1 MSNSTREK
9 RRAARAA
16 KRRKQQITFGLFLLM
31 IVAVIIGLNWDKIFI
46 KKIPI
51 GDSDAEM
58 ITTASGLQY
67 QDLIIGE
74 GDVAKPGDLVGVD
87 YTGWLVDDTKF
98 DSSLDRNQPFEFEL
112 GSGTVIAGWDEGVAG
127 MKVGGKRKLTIPP
140 ELGYGD
146 QGAGGVI
153 PPGATLVF
161 EVDLLE
167 IK

>member
-16 KRRKQQITFGLFLLM
+16 KRRKQQITFGLLLLLV
-31 IVAVIIGLNWDKIFI
+31 VALIIGLNWDKMFV
-46 KKIPI
+46 KKIPV
-51 GDSDAEM
+51 GDAGTEL
-58 ITTASGLQY
+58 ITTESGLQY
-67 QDLIIGE
+67 EDLIIGK
-74 GDVAKPGDLVGVD
+74 GDAAKPGDFVSVD
-87 YTGWLVDDTKF
+87 YTGWLIDGTKF
-98 DSSLDRNQPFEFEL
+98 DSSLDRNQPFEFQL
-112 GSGTVIAGWDEGVAG
+112 GSGTVIDGWEEGLTG
-127 MKVGGKRKLTIPP
+127 MRVGGKRKLTIPA

-153 PPGATLVF
+153 PPGATLIF